1 MLDDT
6 KEASQTILVADDEPS
21 YSGLIKLCLER
32 SGYLVV
38 TAEDGF
44 EAIEEARSVLPALVI
59 LDVMM
64 PGMSVLEACRILK
77 EDNATHDIPILF
89 LSAMSEIELKVYALA
104 HGANDYISK
113 PFTAK
118 ELLARVHVALRL
130 KRERDDLLKI
140 VEEAH
145 AYAKSEQNKA
155 VTDPLTGLFNRYG
168 LQAIL
173 GSQLA
178 QARRYGKPLS
188 CLMIDVDKFK
198 VVNDTYGHPSGD
210 AALRQVAGILKEA
223 VRGSDVVFRYG
234 GEEFMV
240 LLTDTMLEGAVALAE
255 KIRTLTASHPFGE
268 GERIFFLTLSV
279 GAAILCEN
287 ESGSDMIRRADA
299 ALYRAKA
306 VGRNRVET

>member
-1 MLDDT
+1 MPDDT
-6 KEASQTILVADDEPS
+6 NEASQTILVADDEPS
-21 YSGLIKLCLER
+21 HRGLIKLCLER

-44 EAIEEARSVLPALVI
+44 EAIVKARRVLPALVI

-64 PGMSVLEACRILK
+64 PGMSGLEACRIIK
-77 EDNATHDIPILF
+77 EDKATHGIPIIF
-89 LSAMSEIELKVYALA
+89 LSARSEVNLKVNALGQ
-104 HGANDYISK
+104 GANDYISK
-113 PFTAK
+113 PFTPK

-130 KRERDDLLKI
+130 KRERDDLHKI
-140 VEEAH
+140 AEEAQ
-145 AYAKSEQNKA
+145 AYAEREQNKA
-155 VTDPLTGLFNRYG
+155 LTDPLTGLLNRYG
-168 LQAIL
+168 LQVIL
-173 GSQLA
+173 GNQLP

-198 VVNDTYGHPSGD
+198 VVNDTSGHLSGD

-240 LLTDTMLEGAVALAE
+240 LLPDTMLDGAVALAE
-255 KIRTLTASHPFGE
+255 KIRTLAASHPFGE
-268 GERIFFLTLSV
+268 GERSFFLTLSV
-279 GAAILCEN
+279 GAVVLCEG
-287 ESGSDMIRRADA
+287 ESGSDMIMRADA

-306 VGRNRVET
+306 LGRNRVET

>member
-6 KEASQTILVADDEPS
+6 KKASQTILVADDEPS
-21 YSGLIKLCLER
+21 YLGLIKLCLER

-44 EAIEEARSVLPALVI
+44 EAIVEARSVLPALVI

-64 PGMSVLEACRILK
+64 PGMSGLEACRIIK
-77 EDNATHDIPILF
+77 EDKATHDIPIIF
-89 LSAMSEIELKVYALA
+89 LSARSEIDLKVYALGQ
-104 HGANDYISK
+104 GANDYISK
-113 PFTAK
+113 PFTPK

-130 KRERDDLLKI
+130 KRERDDLHKI
-140 VEEAH
+140 AEEAN

-155 VTDPLTGLFNRYG
+155 VTDPLTGVLNRYE
-168 LQAIL
+168 LQVIL
-173 GSQLA
+173 GNQLA
-178 QARRYGKPLS
+178 QARRYGKPVS

-240 LLTDTMLEGAVALAE
+240 LLPDTMLEGAVALAE
-255 KIRTLTASHPFGE
+255 KIRMLTASHPFGE

-279 GAAILCEN
+279 GAAVLREG
-287 ESGSDMIRRADA
+287 ESGSDMIMRADA

-306 VGRNRVET
+306 LGRNRVDT

>member
-21 YSGLIKLCLER
+21 YLGLIKLCLER

-44 EAIEEARSVLPALVI
+44 EAIVEARSVLPALVI

-64 PGMSVLEACRILK
+64 PGMSGLEACRIIK
-77 EDNATHDIPILF
+77 EDKATHDIPIIF
-89 LSAMSEIELKVYALA
+89 LSARSEIDLKVYALGQ
-104 HGANDYISK
+104 GANDYISK
-113 PFTAK
+113 PFTPK

-130 KRERDDLLKI
+130 KRERDDLHKI
-140 VEEAH
+140 AEEAN
-145 AYAKSEQNKA
+145 AYAKSERNKA
-155 VTDPLTGLFNRYG
+155 VTDPLTGLLNRYG
-168 LQAIL
+168 LQVIL
-173 GSQLA
+173 GNQLA
-178 QARRYGKPLS
+178 QARRYGKPVS

-240 LLTDTMLEGAVALAE
+240 LLPDTMLEGAVALAE
-255 KIRTLTASHPFGE
+255 KIRMLTASHPFGE

-279 GAAILCEN
+279 GAAVLREG
-287 ESGSDMIRRADA
+287 ESGSDMIMRADA

-306 VGRNRVET
+306 LGRNRVET

>member
-21 YSGLIKLCLER
+21 YLGLIKLCLER

-44 EAIEEARSVLPALVI
+44 EAIVEARSVLPALVI

-64 PGMSVLEACRILK
+64 PGMSGLEACRIIK
-77 EDNATHDIPILF
+77 EDKATHDIPIIF
-89 LSAMSEIELKVYALA
+89 LSARSEIDLKVYALGQ
-104 HGANDYISK
+104 GANDYISK
-113 PFTAK
+113 PFTPK

-130 KRERDDLLKI
+130 KRERDDLHKI
-140 VEEAH
+140 AEEAN

-155 VTDPLTGLFNRYG
+155 VTDPLTGVLNRYE
-168 LQAIL
+168 LQVIL
-173 GSQLA
+173 GNQLA
-178 QARRYGKPLS
+178 QARRYGKPVS

-240 LLTDTMLEGAVALAE
+240 LLPDTMLEGAVALAE
-255 KIRTLTASHPFGE
+255 KIRMLTASHPFGE

-279 GAAILCEN
+279 GAAVLREG
-287 ESGSDMIRRADA
+287 ESGSDMIMRADA

-306 VGRNRVET
+306 LGRNRVDT

>member
-6 KEASQTILVADDEPS
+6 KKASQTILVADDEPS
-21 YSGLIKLCLER
+21 YLGLIKLCLER

-44 EAIEEARSVLPALVI
+44 EAIVEARSVLPALVI

-64 PGMSVLEACRILK
+64 PGMSGLEACRIIK
-77 EDNATHDIPILF
+77 EDKATHDIPIIF
-89 LSAMSEIELKVYALA
+89 LSARSEIDLKVYALGQ
-104 HGANDYISK
+104 GANDYISK
-113 PFTAK
+113 PFTPK

-130 KRERDDLLKI
+130 KRERDDLHKI
-140 VEEAH
+140 AEEAN

-155 VTDPLTGLFNRYG
+155 VTDPLTGVLNRYE
-168 LQAIL
+168 LQVIL
-173 GSQLA
+173 GNQLA
-178 QARRYGKPLS
+178 QARRYGEPVS

-240 LLTDTMLEGAVALAE
+240 LLPDTMLEGAVALAE
-255 KIRTLTASHPFGE
+255 KIRMLTASHPFGE

-279 GAAILCEN
+279 GAAVLREG
-287 ESGSDMIRRADA
+287 ESGSDMIMRADA

-306 VGRNRVET
+306 LGRNRVDT

>member
-1 MLDDT
+1 MLDDA

-21 YSGLIKLCLER
+21 YRGLIKLCLER

-44 EAIEEARSVLPALVI
+44 EAIVEARRVLPALVI

-64 PGMSVLEACRILK
+64 PGMSGLEACRIIK
-77 EDNATHDIPILF
+77 EDKATYGIPIIF
-89 LSAMSEIELKVYALA
+89 LSARSEIDLKVNALSQ
-104 HGANDYISK
+104 GANDYISK
-113 PFTAK
+113 PFMPK

-130 KRERDDLLKI
+130 KRERDDLHKI
-140 VEEAH
+140 AEEAQ

-155 VTDPLTGLFNRYG
+155 ATDPLTGLLNRYG
-168 LQAIL
+168 LQVIL
-173 GSQLA
+173 ENQRA
-178 QARRYGKPLS
+178 QACRYGKPLS

-198 VVNDTYGHPSGD
+198 VVNDTSGHLSGD

-240 LLTDTMLEGAVALAE
+240 LLPDTMLEGAVALAE
-255 KIRTLTASHPFGE
+255 KIRTLAASHLFGE
-268 GERIFFLTLSV
+268 GEPTFFLTLSV
-279 GAAILCEN
+279 GTAVLCEG
-287 ESGSDMIRRADA
+287 ESGSDMIMRADA

-306 VGRNRVET
+306 LGRNRVET